1 MTHTVNTS
9 GRRYPAVA
17 MASGRALAGLALGLT
32 LALPAQPVRA
42 DALDELREAL
52 GKLRGAMPLRAT
64 VTARINA
71 TVREDSDK
79 ARVES
84 GSASLVM
91 EDGPQGL
98 RLVYSPDVLARS
110 SAERAAQRRD
120 GKAPT
125 PTSTAMARLDVGEL
139 AGMAQAAPELLR
151 WLEVARLRSERRD
164 TWNGAPARVLSLDL
178 AIDRESKHVRSAS
191 STVDVW
197 IDAQGRPLAS
207 KAVSSVSG
215 RVMMVITFEA
225 RSTDD
230 RVYAVVGDR
239 LVVTRWESSS
249 SGSGMGQSGDSKAVV
264 TLQHGGLSI
273 DSSCVR

>member
-1 MTHTVNTS
+1 MTHTANTS
-9 GRRYPAVA
+9 GRRSPAVA
-17 MASGRALAGLALGLT
+17 MASGRALAGLVLGLT

-71 TVREDSDK
+71 AVREDSDR

-151 WLEVARLRSERRD
+151 WLEVARLRGERRD
-164 TWNGAPARVLSLDL
+164 TWSGAPARVLSLDL

-197 IDAQGRPLAS
+197 IDAQEQLRQIARASRNTAMERP
-207 KAVSSVSG
+207 SSRLS
-215 RVMMVITFEA
+215 RCFWRKVMGISAWPF
-225 RSTDD
+225 
-230 RVYAVVGDR
+230 G
-239 LVVTRWESSS
+239 
-249 SGSGMGQSGDSKAVV
+249 
-264 TLQHGGLSI
+264 GGLVACASRRYATTLPRA
-273 DSSCVR
+273 DLMAERCALPSRRRCFDP